1 MVGVNK
7 GEHIILYSRGPLGG
21 MMFSAKFAWLFKSY
35 GHEQLSVLDGGFD
48 LWTRKG
54 LEISTGDYRLPPGD
68 WTAKDMIA
76 ENNIKFEE
84 LEGKKGE
91 KLYMERTEEVNFLD
105 ARIRGQFDGT
115 EDTGLDPHRVNGSN
129 IPGFKSAPAA
139 ELVNENG
146 LMKGAEEIRQW
157 LSANGYKRD
166 QPVVTNCN
174 TGMQAAML
182 AFAIDLAYPDVTPRV
197 YNGSLKEMEL
207 RDPAKI
213 CGGRKHLPA

>member
-1 MVGVNK
+1 LEIVAKVRVARSNQIYLSAHIPQAVHVSLDAAMFPSKYERFALYPSELFEKYIQMVGVNK

-21 MMFSAKFAWLFKSY
+21 MMFSAKFAWLFK
-35 GHEQLSVLDGGFD
+35 
-48 LWTRKG
+48 
-54 LEISTGDYRLPPGD
+54 PGD

-91 KLYMERTEEVNFLD
+91 KLYMERTEEMSCNQSPLTARMSRGLVNFLD

-146 LMKGAEEIRQW
+146 LMKGAEEIRQCEW
-157 LSANGYKRD
+157 
-166 QPVVTNCN
+166 
-174 TGMQAAML
+174 TGSSFFMSP
-182 AFAIDLAYPDVTPRV
+182 Y
-197 YNGSLKEMEL
+197 S
-207 RDPAKI
+207 
-213 CGGRKHLPA
+213 